1 MLNIYIYIKIIDI
14 YNDFEIWI
22 LHDLTFLSIFVA
34 PKHRKFK
41 CLDRFRLVARHQVA
55 VPATLPQ
62 LRDSPKC
69 QEDTCRPPW

>member
-1 MLNIYIYIKIIDI
+1 MYKYIYIIKLI
-14 YNDFEIWI
+14 YKTI
-22 LHDLTFLSIFVA
+22 LKFGSYMILFFYLFFV

-55 VPATLPQ
+55 VPATRPQ